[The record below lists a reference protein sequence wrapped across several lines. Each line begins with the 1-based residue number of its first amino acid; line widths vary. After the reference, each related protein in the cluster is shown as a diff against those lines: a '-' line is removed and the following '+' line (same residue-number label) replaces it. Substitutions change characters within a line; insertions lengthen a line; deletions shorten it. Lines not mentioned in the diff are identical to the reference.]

1 MGLLVK
7 VFKKKSFKDWQLRV
21 ISATLGGKDTLVV
34 QPTGSGKSLCFQ
46 FPCVVTGNVT
56 IVLMPTISLILD
68 QMRVLEG
75 TELKPTFLGTMQ
87 KDNSVM
93 NRIAQA
99 QFDIIL
105 TTPESFFDRVG
116 EPKPVFKNLA
126 VQKKIGLVAIDEAH
140 LVRSWRS
147 FRYVCTL

>member
-1 MGLLVK
+1 
-7 VFKKKSFKDWQLRV
+7 
-21 ISATLGGKDTLVV
+21 
-34 QPTGSGKSLCFQ
+34 
-46 FPCVVTGNVT
+46 
-56 IVLMPTISLILD
+56 
-68 QMRVLEG
+68 MRLEG

-93 NRIAQA
+93 SRIAQA